1 MEKDLNEIKNNIKIA
16 KALEEDIREFQS
28 YDLDKAYVKVEAK
41 IKKSTTRQS
50 FRLYIYRVASILFLP
65 LLISTFAFLYLYMK
79 SSSDEGITY
88 YTVTSAPGII
98 TQVELP
104 DSSRV
109 WLNAGSSLRYPS
121 RFPKD
126 KREVVLDGESY
137 FQVKSDQANPFYVT
151 LSHNVQV
158 KAYGTSFN
166 INSYSDDTFIEAVLE
181 SGVIDVT
188 KDSRRIQLNPGQSA
202 FFDKN
207 SGRMNIS
214 PVNIEEKTAW
224 KDGQLIFRN
233 KTIDEVVKVLSRRYN
248 IDIILHKEST
258 KEYRF
263 RATFTNETITQILDY
278 MKLAAPI
285 EWAFAPTKQLPDS
298 KYERQQIEIWVKK

>member
-28 YDLDKAYVKVEAK
+28 YDLDKAYLKVEAK
-41 IKKSTTRQS
+41 IKKSNSRQN
-50 FRLYIYRVASILFLP
+50 FRMHIYRAASILFIP
-65 LLISTFAFLYLYMK
+65 LLISTIAFLYLYVN

-98 TQVELP
+98 TRVELP
-104 DSSRV
+104 DSSKV
-109 WLNAGSSLRYPS
+109 WLNACSSLRYPS
-121 RFPKD
+121 RFTSN
-126 KREVVLDGESY
+126 KREVHLSGESY
-137 FQVKSDQANPFYVT
+137 FQVKSDRENPFYVT
-151 LSHNVQV
+151 LSHGMQV
-158 KAYGTSFN
+158 MARGTSFN
-166 INSYSDDTFIEAVLE
+166 INSYDDDTFIKTVLE
-181 SGVIDVT
+181 SGVVDILVYNQNPV
-188 KDSRRIQLNPGQSA
+188 QLNPGQSA

-214 PVNIEEKTAW
+214 SVNIEEKTAW
-224 KDGQLIFRN
+224 RNGQLIFRN
-233 KTIDEVVKVLSRRYN
+233 KTIDEVAKVLSRRYN
-248 IDIILHKEST
+248 VDIVLHKEST

-285 EWAFAPTKQLPDS
+285 EWSFAPAKQLPDS
-298 KYERQQIEIWVKK
+298 KYEKQKIEIWIK